1 MSGRFFSAFIVV
13 FWAAMMAALMRVE
26 MFSESPVLESLPA
39 ERVLHKVLSNPE
51 PARLDILYNG
61 QSIGRCS
68 VDVEQF
74 NLEGNDQAGATAYRV
89 RSEWWI
95 NVTPFGAPTRLHL
108 RGESLFNARYEME
121 SYRIRMTASD
131 TDVLVEGNQRTRKAK
146 MVLMLGDMR
155 EERVFDFAQVRGGGL
170 ASALGLPG
178 VGMLGS
184 FGAGLSGGGIVEEGA
199 RPTTR
204 VVSDRINVG
213 GTTLRTYLVES
224 RYGDSLWA
232 KLWIGELGEV
242 LRVTTSFGLTMESD
256 VLRAGADGNVEY
268 RE

>member
-1 MSGRFFSAFIVV
+1 
-13 FWAAMMAALMRVE
+13 
-26 MFSESPVLESLPA
+26 
-39 ERVLHKVLSNPE
+39 
-51 PARLDILYNG
+51 
-61 QSIGRCS
+61 
-68 VDVEQF
+68 
-74 NLEGNDQAGATAYRV
+74 
-89 RSEWWI
+89 
-95 NVTPFGAPTRLHL
+95 
-108 RGESLFNARYEME
+108 
-121 SYRIRMTASD
+121 
-131 TDVLVEGNQRTRKAK
+131 
-146 MVLMLGDMR
+146 
-155 EERVFDFAQVRGGGL
+155 
-170 ASALGLPG
+170 
-178 VGMLGS
+178 MLGS